1 MLQQFFM
8 IFAVNMRLMSNCSV
22 TFLVISN
29 SAQWNASAF
38 EDFWYPWFREKHIFL
53 FLFANEKKRWK
64 QKNIELKSKKEYC
77 WCGNFF

>member
-38 EDFWYPWFREKHIFL
+38 EDFDTHGFGKNIFFL
-53 FLFANEKKRWK
+53 FCLQTKRK
-64 QKNIELKSKKEYC
+64 GENKKNIELKNKKEYC
-77 WCGNFF
+77 WCGNF